1 MSVLAI
7 FKEMDA
13 DVNLHAIIFGESI
26 FNDAVAIVM
35 YEIVM
40 MSGKGDQTSFG
51 LELLIG
57 IKEFTVIFIGSLVIG
72 AVSALVISHFLKG

>member
-40 MSGKGDQTSFG
+40 MSGKAEQSSIGVELATGVYEFG
-51 LELLIG
+51 
-57 IKEFTVIFIGSLVIG
+57 VIFIGSLLIG
-72 AVSALVISHFLKG
+72 AVSALVISYVLKG